1 MHVPAQLGAFVRS
14 KPKPVPALGAS
25 VAEVVPGL
33 GRHLELRKRAK
44 QMEEEAAARRS
55 KAFLEG
61 AAARDIRH
69 RQTVPRSPKISAL
82 GSAGAKAE
90 QRRKK
95 LIAEKEAREREA
107 CTFRPETNERPR
119 KAELI
124 EKLLVEDD
132 Y

>member
-1 MHVPAQLGAFVRS
+1 MRS
-14 KPKPVPALGAS
+14 KPKPVSALGAS

-95 LIAEKEAREREA
+95 LIAEKEAREKEA
-107 CTFRPETNERPR
+107 CTFRPKTNERPR
-119 KAELI
+119 KELI
-124 EKLLVEDD
+124 EKLLAEDD